1 MREFSVMFA
10 PTVNSYQR
18 LSPGAWA
25 PVNMTW
31 GIENRTTGFRVIKG
45 GPDSCRVENRLP
57 GADSN
62 PYLALAATI
71 GAGILG
77 IEEKIMPTSETKGG
91 AYTLK
96 VPDELKVARDLKEGA
111 KLFKES
117 KAARSL
123 FGDNFVDHFSNSRE
137 WEYNEFSKNKKLMEN
152 NKISE
157 WELSRYF
164 EII

>member
-1 MREFSVMFA
+1 
-10 PTVNSYQR
+10 
-18 LSPGAWA
+18 
-25 PVNMTW
+25 
-31 GIENRTTGFRVIKG
+31 
-45 GPDSCRVENRLP
+45 
-57 GADSN
+57 
-62 PYLALAATI
+62 
-71 GAGILG
+71 
-77 IEEKIMPTSETKGG
+77 
-91 AYTLK
+91 LK

-123 FGDNFVDHFSNSRE
+123 LGDNFVDHFSNSRE